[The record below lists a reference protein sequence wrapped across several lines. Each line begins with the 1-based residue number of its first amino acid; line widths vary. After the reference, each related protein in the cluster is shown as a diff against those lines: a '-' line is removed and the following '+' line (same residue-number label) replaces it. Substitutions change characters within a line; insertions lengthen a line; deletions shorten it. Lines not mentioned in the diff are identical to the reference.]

1 MWFAAIVA
9 IVETRKI
16 FGGTTH
22 LERVI
27 FYLAS
32 FVSLVIFF
40 AGLILRTKKYLAG
53 RPLSLSRW
61 RRKRVKGEVAQVTAR
76 VSLAQTGHDI
86 AVNKTVSR
94 RNHGVGAA
102 HLLLFW
108 GFLGLLAAT
117 TILSLDYDVYGN
129 LTRIVGGHEL
139 SFFKGMFYLVYNT
152 IFDAAGLA
160 AIIGVVAL
168 AVRRAKDKK
177 SVALD
182 YTRAQKP
189 DSGYSRAKMVLGDY
203 VFTYGLILILVT
215 GIVIQ
220 GLRIDGSNFPSFEK
234 WTWMGYLLGEAFR
247 GIGVSANAANTAH
260 LWLWWVHIVLALAFV
275 AYVPWSKALHMI
287 SAPANLALRD
297 PSNTRRLPDPI
308 ADHAGYR
315 SFSDF
320 TSKELLGF
328 DACTKCGRCHSVCPA
343 RTGGAPLSPRDLILD
358 LRQFADRKRGLPMLL
373 DWEDRPDGSG
383 PKALD
388 GRIAGD
394 VIDAATLWACTTCMA
409 CVEICPVGIEH
420 VPTIVSLRR
429 ALVDAGEMDPTLQS
443 AFENIATQG
452 NSFGKS
458 SRMRARWSKG
468 LDFEIKDA
476 RKEHVEYL
484 WFLGDFASFDERL
497 QDISRTLARVLT
509 NQGISFGILFEDERN
524 AGNDVRRAG
533 EEGLFEMLVE
543 HNMNAFGKASFDK
556 IFTTD
561 PHSFN
566 TLRNEYPAYGLDKPV
581 LHYSELLF
589 SLLSEGK
596 VTLSSLGQKVTY
608 HDPCYLGRYNRVFEA
623 PRQVIRAAGCEL
635 VEMPRNKTNSFCCGA
650 GGGRIWMDDS
660 ILTERPSENRIREA
674 ATLDVE
680 YFVVACPKD
689 YTMFSDAVKTTGN
702 EGKLKVVD
710 IVELFADAQGDFAGV
725 ANSQGADS

>member
-1 MWFAAIVA
+1 MWLLAA
-9 IVETRKI
+9 VETRKV
-16 FGGTTH
+16 FGGLTH
-22 LERVI
+22 LERVA

-32 FVSLVIFF
+32 LVAIGFFFV
-40 AGLILRTKKYLAG
+40 GLGLRIRKYLAG
-53 RPLSLSRW
+53 RPLDRSRW
-61 RRKRVKGEVAQVTAR
+61 RRARIDHEVAEVSAPVTLVTSAGD
-76 VSLAQTGHDI
+76 VLA
-86 AVNKTVSR
+86 NRTVAK
-94 RNHGVGAA
+94 RNHEVGAA

-117 TILSLDYDVYGN
+117 IILSADYDVYGN
-129 LTRIVGGHEL
+129 ITRIFGGHEL
-139 SFFKGMFYLVYNT
+139 SFFKGAFYLGYNL
-152 IFDAAGLA
+152 IFDTAGLA
-160 AIIGVVAL
+160 ALLGVLAL
-168 AVRRAKDKK
+168 AMRRERAKK

-189 DSGYSRAKMVLGDY
+189 DGGYSRAKMVLGDY
-203 VFTYGLILILVT
+203 VFTYGLLIIIVT
-215 GIVIQ
+215 GILIQ
-220 GLRIDGSNFPSFEK
+220 GLRIDGANFPSFEK
-234 WTWMGYLLGEAFR
+234 WTWLGYLTGEGFRTLGVGA
-247 GIGVSANAANTAH
+247 STATSVH
-260 LWLWWVHIVLALAFV
+260 LYLWWFHVALALGFV
-275 AYVPWSKALHMI
+275 AYLPWSKALHML

-297 PSNTRRLPDPI
+297 PGNTRRLPDPLVG
-308 ADHAGYR
+308 HPGYL
-315 SFSDF
+315 SLSDF
-320 TSKELLGF
+320 TSKELVGF

-358 LRQFADRKRGLPMLL
+358 LRQYADRKRGIPMLL
-373 DWEDRPDGSG
+373 DWEERSVASG

-394 VIDAATLWACTTCMA
+394 VIAPATLWSCTTCMA

-429 ALVDAGEMDPTLQS
+429 SLVDAGEMDPSLQS

-468 LDFEIKDA
+468 LDVEIKDA

-497 QDISRTLARVLT
+497 QEISRTLARVLT
-509 NQGISFGILFEDERN
+509 QNGINFGILFEDERN

-543 HNMNAFGKASFDK
+543 QNMAAFSKASFDK

-566 TLRNEYPAYGLDKPV
+566 TLRNEYPAYGLKKPV
-581 LHYSELLF
+581 LHYSELLN
-589 SLLSEGK
+589 SLLEEKK
-596 VTLSSLGQKVTY
+596 VSLGSLGEKVTY
-608 HDPCYLGRYNRVFEA
+608 HDPCYLGRYNRIFDA
-623 PRQVIRAAGCEL
+623 PRQVIAAAGCDL
-635 VEMPRNKTNSFCCGA
+635 VEMGRNRTNSFCCGA

-660 ILTERPSENRIREA
+660 VLVERPSENRIREA
-674 ATLDVE
+674 AELDVS

-689 YTMFSDAVKTTGN
+689 YAMFSDAVKTTGN

-710 IVELFADAQGDFAGV
+710 IVELFADAQRELAGV
-725 ANSQGADS
+725 MSSPQGDAD